1 MSDSECSFSSLM
13 IKATSQANVNF
24 DEHGDY
30 LDEVS

>member
-1 MSDSECSFSSLM
+1 MSDSECSFSSL
-13 IKATSQANVNF
+13 KATSQANANF